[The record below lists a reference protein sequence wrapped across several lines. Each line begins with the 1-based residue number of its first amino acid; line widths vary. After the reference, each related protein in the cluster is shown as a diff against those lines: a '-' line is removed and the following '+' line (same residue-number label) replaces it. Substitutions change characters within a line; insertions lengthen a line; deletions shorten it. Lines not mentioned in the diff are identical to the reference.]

1 MEIREIVVP
10 EINSSVDLP
19 QVALPQAPPIT
30 LNIGVPV
37 IDMPHFNPMDME
49 PEAEPPRIVPP
60 KPKPAEP
67 PAAKPPSVKL
77 PKKEE
82 DKSETLPVIPEPTVE
97 MKSLP
102 QRIVEAIPT
111 IPLDQ
116 SLQDR
121 CKEAVDTQ
129 IAIQKQHLANKRLDF
144 EISRLKHC
152 GELKMKGIRFAK
164 NSPYEKVCRDVL
176 VHRPVPHTHS
186 ISVTTSGTSSAHRHS
201 QP

>member
-1 MEIREIVVP
+1 MP

-30 LNIGVPV
+30 LDIGVPV
-37 IDMPHFNPMDME
+37 IEIPHFNPMDME
-49 PEAEPPRIVPP
+49 PEADPPRIVPP

-67 PAAKPPSVKL
+67 PAAKTPPIKL

-111 IPLDQ
+111 IPQ
-116 SLQDR
+116 
-121 CKEAVDTQ
+121 AVNT
-129 IAIQKQHLANKRLDF
+129 A
-144 EISRLKHC
+144 
-152 GELKMKGIRFAK
+152 
-164 NSPYEKVCRDVL
+164 
-176 VHRPVPHTHS
+176 
-186 ISVTTSGTSSAHRHS
+186 GTSAIAVSAALATPLLLKAIRPTIKKLAKKLQKALGKKVKVES
-201 QP
+201 VYERRKFQRSLRR